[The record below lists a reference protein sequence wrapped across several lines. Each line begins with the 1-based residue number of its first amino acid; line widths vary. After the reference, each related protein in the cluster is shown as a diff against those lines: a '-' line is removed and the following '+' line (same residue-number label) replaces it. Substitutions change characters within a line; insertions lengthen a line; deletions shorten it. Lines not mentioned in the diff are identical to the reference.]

1 MNALLAMNW
10 PFEMM
15 KTQKLLAFIF
25 LLCVCCACD
34 DPGIESKV
42 TKTIEKEFLINNLPQ
57 TSLVNEAVQFDL
69 FNEEFIDYR
78 EGLQEIWINSID
90 LKIENQSF
98 LRSSGIM
105 IEDLSI
111 KLGRAFNQQI
121 DFLSKTEREK
131 LEEKF
136 LRFLQGS
143 SDSIRIYTKDSNDG
157 VLNNES
163 EGIRNLSA
171 WINKEGYFVAS
182 LEALIQNS
190 ALSGSESITFLFSVN
205 LTALVK
211 LE

>member
-1 MNALLAMNW
+1 
-10 PFEMM
+10 
-15 KTQKLLAFIF
+15 
-25 LLCVCCACD
+25 
-34 DPGIESKV
+34 
-42 TKTIEKEFLINNLPQ
+42 
-57 TSLVNEAVQFDL
+57 
-69 FNEEFIDYR
+69 
-78 EGLQEIWINSID
+78 
-90 LKIENQSF
+90 
-98 LRSSGIM
+98 M